1 MHSIRLSWRSRT
13 SEYIITEEAADQNGY
28 ETSAT
33 AQIGTVGADKVVRGT
48 LTDNESVTYT
58 NTRESV
64 VPTGTDRSGWVLLAL
79 MLFVALAAMYVR
91 RRRMKDTL

>member
-1 MHSIRLSWRSRT
+1 M
-13 SEYIITEEAADQNGY
+13 
-28 ETSAT
+28 TSAT

-64 VPTGTDRSGWVLLAL
+64 TPTGTSHIDIILFLLLIISA
-79 MLFVALAAMYVR
+79 FAFIIIRKRQKKIA
-91 RRRMKDTL
+91 DI